1 MNHKLNKYSL
11 IFCLAVCCFGSAVF
25 AQLNV
30 NDVTTSKVSHTEIA
44 VYPNPAVDYFT
55 LTSDEDVVQK
65 ITVNNIIGKQVL
77 SFQRNE
83 MNKYDISPLK
93 KGIYVVRVF
102 DHNDQLVKALR
113 LSKS

>member
-1 MNHKLNKYSL
+1 MNHKLKKYSL
-11 IFCLAVCCFGSAVF
+11 ILCLAACCLGSAVF

-30 NDVTTSKVSHTEIA
+30 NQASGSKSINTEIA
-44 VYPNPAVDYFT
+44 VYPNPALDYFT
-55 LTSDEDVVQK
+55 LTSDGDAVKK
-65 ITVNNIIGKQVL
+65 ITINNIIGKQVL

-83 MNKYDISPLK
+83 MNKYDVSPLK

-102 DHNDQLVKALR
+102 DHNDQLIKALR